1 MQHSDPPAPTDV
13 SPVDPKP
20 RALPR
25 PHLALGPELLLETR
39 RYMMMRQVLFG
50 CACVLLLLHLIWPV
64 AFDLGSILLLS
75 GIYLLAVGSGGLEA
89 ARLSASGDQ
98 RRQERLAEDAL
109 RRAGRAQSHLEPG
122 SATDEVSTR
131 ILASSDDPRRA
142 LILAGNEAE
151 DALRAVYRHFSET
164 ERLAGTTS
172 AAELPLQ
179 FMVQELIWRG
189 LLAPD
194 IYDTA
199 EPILA
204 LREMAQGPRAQIR
217 PQTAG
222 DVARAAQT
230 VVLRVQSLGVDIH
243 PRKAP
248 LTWMRPIAPDPG
260 EATVTIDTEAQDR
273 SGELNGTTEP
283 PILVTEE
290 EPLVP
295 EPVGEDDA
303 PSPLRFNRPARPIR
317 GEMPYEEGG
326 APQTERLDHAPTK
339 EPVAYEAPRREIRP
353 LPGAVDPSD
362 LPVS

>member
-25 PHLALGPELLLETR
+25 SMLALGPDLLLEIR

-50 CACVLLLLHLIWPV
+50 CACLLLLLHLILP
-64 AFDLGSILLLS
+64 AALDLGSILLLA

-122 SATDEVSTR
+122 SATDEVATR

-142 LILAGNEAE
+142 LILAGNEVE
-151 DALRAVYRHFSET
+151 DALRAVYRHFSES

-248 LTWMRPIAPDPG
+248 LAWMRPKPPESV
-260 EATVTIDTEAQDR
+260 EATALLEADTRSIGGEPSDPVELSPPPSEA
-273 SGELNGTTEP
+273 EP
-283 PILVTEE
+283 PI
-290 EPLVP
+290 P
-295 EPVGEDDA
+295 EPMDDDGG

-317 GEMPYEEGG
+317 GESPHEENGT
-326 APQTERLDHAPTK
+326 PQTERLDHAQAT
-339 EPVAYEAPRREIRP
+339 ETLAYETPRWEVRP
-353 LPGAVDPSD
+353 RQGAADSAD
-362 LPVS
+362 LPVP

>member
-1 MQHSDPPAPTDV
+1 V
-13 SPVDPKP
+13 
-20 RALPR
+20 
-25 PHLALGPELLLETR
+25 
-39 RYMMMRQVLFG
+39 
-50 CACVLLLLHLIWPV
+50 
-64 AFDLGSILLLS
+64 
-75 GIYLLAVGSGGLEA
+75 
-89 ARLSASGDQ
+89 
-98 RRQERLAEDAL
+98 
-109 RRAGRAQSHLEPG
+109 
-122 SATDEVSTR
+122 
-131 ILASSDDPRRA
+131 
-142 LILAGNEAE
+142 E

-248 LTWMRPIAPDPG
+248 LTWMRPIAPETG
-260 EATVTIDTEAQDR
+260 EATTMIEAEAQDR
-273 SGELNGTTEP
+273 SGELNGAMEP
-283 PILVTEE
+283 PILVAEE

-295 EPVGEDDA
+295 EPVGEDHA

-317 GEMPYEEGG
+317 GESPHEESDT
-326 APQTERLDHAPTK
+326 PQTERLDHATTK
-339 EPVAYEAPRREIRP
+339 EPVAIEAPRWDVRP
-353 LPGAVDPSD
+353 RQGATDPTD
-362 LPVS
+362 LPVP